1 MRVVVLPNTPPVIPC
16 GQPSNPSISPL
27 DERCLGEELKCVPHY
42 GEAGET
48 MAAKKSSSKI
58 EALTALPGIGAA
70 TAKKLVAA
78 KLDSV
83 SKVAGAGAKK
93 LQDAGLSA
101 AVAKKVGAAAKAA
114 EKGKEATKAT
124 ATKAKT
130 VAKKTASKA
139 KSTAKKTVAASK
151 ETTSKAKTAAKKT
164 ASKATETAKS
174 TASKATST
182 AKKTLPSK
190 KSDDGRKGG
199 TLKIPR
205 SVRDMPWFNKK

>member
-1 MRVVVLPNTPPVIPC
+1 
-16 GQPSNPSISPL
+16 
-27 DERCLGEELKCVPHY
+27 
-42 GEAGET
+42 

-139 KSTAKKTVAASK
+139 
-151 ETTSKAKTAAKKT
+151 
-164 ASKATETAKS
+164 TETAKS

>member
-139 KSTAKKTVAASK
+139 KI
-151 ETTSKAKTAAKKT
+151 AAKKT
-164 ASKATETAKS
+164 ASKAAETAKS

>member
-1 MRVVVLPNTPPVIPC
+1 
-16 GQPSNPSISPL
+16 
-27 DERCLGEELKCVPHY
+27 
-42 GEAGET
+42 

-78 KLDSV
+78 KIDSV
-83 SKVAGAGAKK
+83 SKVADAGAKK

-114 EKGKEATKAT
+114 AKGKKATKAT
-124 ATKAKT
+124 ATKAT
-130 VAKKTASKA
+130 SAAKATASKA

-151 ETTSKAKTAAKKT
+151 ASAKKAKSTAKKT

-174 TASKATST
+174 TATKATST

-199 TLKIPR
+199 TLKVPK

>member
-1 MRVVVLPNTPPVIPC
+1 
-16 GQPSNPSISPL
+16 
-27 DERCLGEELKCVPHY
+27 
-42 GEAGET
+42 

-83 SKVAGAGAKK
+83 SKVADAGAKK

-101 AVAKKVGAAAKAA
+101 AIAKKVGAAAKAA

-130 VAKKTASKA
+130 VAKKTA
-139 KSTAKKTVAASK
+139 AASK
-151 ETTSKAKTAAKKT
+151 ETASKAKTAAKKT
-164 ASKATETAKS
+164 ASKAAETAKS
-174 TASKATST
+174 TASKTTST

>member
-1 MRVVVLPNTPPVIPC
+1 MPY
-16 GQPSNPSISPL
+16 GQPSNASIQRL
-27 DERCLGEELKCVPHY
+27 DERCLGEELKCVRHY
-42 GEAGET
+42 GEASET

-58 EALTALPGIGAA
+58 EALTTLPGIGAA

-114 EKGKEATKAT
+114 EKGKKATKAT
-124 ATKAKT
+124 ATKATSAAKT
-130 VAKKTASKA
+130 TASKA
-139 KSTAKKTVAASK
+139 KSTAKKTAAAS
-151 ETTSKAKTAAKKT
+151 KKT
-164 ASKATETAKS
+164 ASKAKAAAKKTTSKATKTAKT
-174 TASKATST
+174 TASKATSA